1 MGFTPL
7 PMGYKWTSETF
18 TIRGEAT
25 ETAANTFTEAEIN
38 LNLDSLSRE
47 ILVIQRVDL
56 DCGNPTGV
64 AGTNTSV
71 SASLANSAQTAVIG
85 INNPDCIASA
95 QKVIVSANPTSA
107 VAFSE
112 EHPESINN
120 SDEALYIVATDN
132 LFLGIVGLA
141 NTAAKNVRMV
151 LHARRAKADAST
163 YSAILT
169 SQFA

>member
-1 MGFTPL
+1 
-7 PMGYKWTSETF
+7 MGYKWTSETF
-18 TIRGEAT
+18 TIRGSVT
-25 ETAANTFTEAEIN
+25 ETANNTFTEAEIN
-38 LNLDSLSRE
+38 MNLDSLSRE

-56 DCGNPTGV
+56 DIGNPTGV
-64 AGTNTSV
+64 AGVNTAV
-71 SASLANSAQTAVIG
+71 SASLANSAQTGVIN

-107 VAFSE
+107 VAFAE
-112 EHPESINN
+112 EHPESINAA
-120 SDEALYIVATDN
+120 DEALYIVATDS
-132 LFLGIVGLA
+132 LFLGVVGLA
-141 NTAAKNVRMV
+141 NTAVKSCNMV